1 MAGAVSLTPVG
12 IAFALVALVFIG
24 AAAAS
29 LRWAGGAWGLGVGG
43 SSPPIQPT
51 WGAAIRVVRLPAAA
65 EALVVTLFAALW
77 FGSLGSGG
85 WVTLFLLVG
94 ALAGGADRWTRSRLL
109 GAPAGD
115 ALRLLA
121 ASLLKY
127 LVAGGVCAWCLT

>member
-1 MAGAVSLTPVG
+1 MSLTPIG
-12 IAFALVALVFIG
+12 IAFGLVAVVFIAMG
-24 AAAAS
+24 AAS
-29 LRWAGGAWGLGVGG
+29 VRWVSGRWGFRVGETSPLPTPLAWGSALRAV
-43 SSPPIQPT
+43 
-51 WGAAIRVVRLPAAA
+51 WLPAAV
-65 EALVVTLFAALW
+65 EALALTLLASLW
-77 FGSLGSGG
+77 FASLGSGG
-85 WVTLFLLVG
+85 WVVLFLLVG